1 MDTRITA
8 RHFSATPKL
17 KDHVNARLSKLERYY
32 NGITDAHV
40 VLSRPSSGNFKKS
53 AEITVNV
60 YRQSLTAQ
68 DRASTFEEAVDRC
81 VLRLRRQVLKYKD
94 KLRGQ

>member
-17 KDHVNARLSKLERYY
+17 KDHVNMRLTKLERFY

-40 VLSRPSSGNFKKS
+40 VLSVPNTAGLSKS
-53 AEITVNV
+53 AEITVQV

-94 KLRGQ
+94 KIRGS